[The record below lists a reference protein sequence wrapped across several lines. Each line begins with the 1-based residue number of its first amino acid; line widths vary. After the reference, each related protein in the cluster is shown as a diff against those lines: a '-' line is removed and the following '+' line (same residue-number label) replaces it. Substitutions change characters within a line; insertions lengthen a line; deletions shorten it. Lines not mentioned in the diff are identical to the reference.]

1 VAERKRSTTQH
12 VSGTGSAS
20 VSFLLV
26 YFRLFDKNLSL
37 ESKTRKLE
45 ATYSISSALYDVI
58 VEIVQMNSARGYR
71 FTVR

>member
-12 VSGTGSAS
+12 VCGSSS

-26 YFRLFDKNLSL
+26 YFRLFDKNFSL
-37 ESKTRKLE
+37 ESKTRKRE